1 MTVFDFKWLL
11 DFGHT
16 FSAPMGKGVADVHG
30 TNGVLPVDG
39 LPAQARVRQV
49 RSSLSRQL
57 PGAQVHLSGS
67 IPVYGFR
74 PTHLPGE
81 LAQHRNLS
89 ASRRAQTLS
98 CRHPRPRLPKHPG
111 RCQRDERLAHLRR
124 LRPRAHCQSQ
134 KTVRRRG
141 LWSRLATDGLR
152 AGFDN
157 YRSVSFALPVGP
169 I

>member
-1 MTVFDFKWLL
+1 MYTGQMVFSQLMDF
-11 DFGHT
+11 
-16 FSAPMGKGVADVHG
+16 
-30 TNGVLPVDG
+30 LPKHEFDKCVRRYQG
-39 LPAQARVRQV
+39 NYRVRKFT
-49 RSSLSRQL
+49 SLDQFLCMAFAQL
-57 PGAQVHLSGS
+57 A
-67 IPVYGFR
+67 YR
-74 PTHLPGE
+74 GE
-81 LAQHRNLS
+81 LARHRNLS
-89 ASRRAQTLS
+89 ASRRVKTLS